1 MKNLRFIFLTH
12 RIRIKRSML
21 QRDHKGNTIVMKI
34 ILLAVSMKMLND
46 NSNNGRNRNELQ
58 VKDRN

>member
-1 MKNLRFIFLTH
+1 
-12 RIRIKRSML
+12 ML